1 MPGIELS
8 REQRRGAI
16 AAIQHYFEEERGES
30 VGELAALLF
39 LDFFAEEIGEIFY
52 NKGVDDAQVLLRRQ
66 WPALDDELE
75 VIKMPERR
83 PSRTGDAE
91 DDDAGKDDDAEEGRD
106 AEEDDD

>member
-1 MPGIELS
+1 MPGIKLS

-16 AAIQHYFEEERGES
+16 AAIQRYFEEERGEP
-30 VGELAALLF
+30 VGELAALLL

-66 WPALDDELE
+66 WSALDDELE

-83 PSRTGDAE
+83 PSRTGDEEEDAGE
-91 DDDAGKDDDAEEGRD
+91 DDDAEADD

>member
-1 MPGIELS
+1 MPGIKLS

-16 AAIQHYFEEERGES
+16 AAIQRYFEEERGEP
-30 VGELAALLF
+30 VGELAALLL

-66 WPALDDELE
+66 WSALDDELE

-83 PSRTGDAE
+83 PTKAGDEDEEDVGEEDDAE
-91 DDDAGKDDDAEEGRD
+91 DDDAEE
-106 AEEDDD
+106 EED